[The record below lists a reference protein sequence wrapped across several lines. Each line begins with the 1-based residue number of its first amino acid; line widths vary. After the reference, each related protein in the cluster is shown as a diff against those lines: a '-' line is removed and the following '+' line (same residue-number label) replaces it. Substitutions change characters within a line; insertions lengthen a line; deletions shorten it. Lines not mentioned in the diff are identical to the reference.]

1 MIDLSGKK
9 ALVTGGSRG
18 IGRATC
24 IKLAELGADVGINYL
39 GNREKAEEVA
49 SEIKALGRKPMLL
62 KADVSDHKE
71 VSAMVKDF
79 ADAGGGL
86 DILVNNAGIN
96 KDQLLIRMKES
107 DWDKVI
113 STNLKGTFN
122 CTQAA
127 AKIMMKNR
135 SGVIIN
141 LSSVVALTGNAGQ
154 VNYTSAKAGVIGLT
168 KTIARELASRSIR
181 VNAIAPGFIETEMT
195 DGLSDENRE
204 KIAERIPLGKFGSSS
219 DVASAIAFLV
229 SDEAKYITGQT
240 LVVDGGLSI

>member
-71 VSAMVKDF
+71 VGAMVKDF

>member
-24 IKLAELGADVGINYL
+24 LKLAELGADIGINYF
-39 GNREKAEEVA
+39 GSQEKAEKVA
-49 SEIKALGRKPMLL
+49 SEISGIGRKSVLL
-62 KADVSDHKE
+62 KTDVSDHSKVNE
-71 VSAMVKDF
+71 MVEEF
-79 ADAGGGL
+79 VRSEGGL
-86 DILVNNAGIN
+86 DILINNAGIN
-96 KDQLLIRMKES
+96 RDQLLVRMKES
-107 DWDKVI
+107 DWDEVI

-154 VNYTSAKAGVIGLT
+154 VNYSSAKAGIIGLT
-168 KTIARELASRSIR
+168 KTIARELASRSVR

-195 DGLSDENRE
+195 AGLSSENRE
-204 KIAERIPLGKFGSSS
+204 NIAQRVPLGKFGSSD
-219 DVASAIAFLV
+219 DVANAIAFLV

>member
-1 MIDLSGKK
+1 LIDLSGKK

-24 IKLAELGADVGINYL
+24 LKLAELGADIGINYF
-39 GNREKAEEVA
+39 GSQEKAEKVA
-49 SEIKALGRKPMLL
+49 SEISGIGRKSVLL
-62 KADVSDHKE
+62 KTDVSDHSKVNE
-71 VSAMVKDF
+71 MVEEF
-79 ADAGGGL
+79 VRSEGGL
-86 DILVNNAGIN
+86 DILINNAGIN
-96 KDQLLIRMKES
+96 RDQLLVRMKES
-107 DWDKVI
+107 DWDEVI

-154 VNYTSAKAGVIGLT
+154 VNYSSAKAGIIGLT
-168 KTIARELASRSIR
+168 KTIARELASRSVR

-195 DGLSDENRE
+195 AGLSSENRE
-204 KIAERIPLGKFGSSS
+204 NIAQRVPLGKFGSSD
-219 DVASAIAFLV
+219 DVANAIAFLV

>member
-141 LSSVVALTGNAGQ
+141 LSSVVALTGNAGE
-154 VNYTSAKAGVIGLT
+154 VNSTSAKAGVIGLT
-168 KTIARELASRSIR
+168 KTIARELASRNIR
-181 VNAIAPGFIETEMT
+181 VNAIAPGFIEAEMT